1 MNNILNLNEYRDIK
15 ELRKFSEALFIQVNK
30 LRKENYGLILIN
42 DQLVNEVQILKKYNE
57 VLTELLRDKS

>member
-57 VLTELLRDKS
+57 VLTELLRDKV